1 MLLLLYTGVQY
12 ENVLMIVTDAA
23 AYMLSAV
30 SALKTLFPKMIHLTC
45 FAHGIHRLSEFI
57 RYQFPAVNEL
67 ISSTKA
73 VFFKVD
79 VFITNCRT
87 NN

>member
-45 FAHGIHRLSEFI
+45 FAHRLSEFI

-73 VFFKVD
+73 VFLKVD